1 MARHLQHMF
10 YQQIILEKIS
20 TTVPKQ
26 EHQVLIYVYLL
37 PQAKAYIAWSILTA
51 LDPLVASQ
59 K

>member
-1 MARHLQHMF
+1 MAHHLQHMF

-37 PQAKAYIAWSILTA
+37 PQAKVYIAWSKLTA
-51 LDPLVASQ
+51 LDLLVASQ

>member
-37 PQAKAYIAWSILTA
+37 QQAKACTAWSKLTA
-51 LDPLVASQ
+51 LDLLVASQ